1 MRGPQA
7 GAGQADSSTDSQGG
21 CGHGTHQR
29 GCRARGRCLHCGAP
43 KPGYVPRQGA
53 GLGYTC
59 LSCAAHCQ
67 GGSLTDDAMQYIIN
81 GQTFQDFIRFQGL
94 DDVLGVLAYN
104 GVRSW
109 LDVSNLD
116 KEGLFKLN
124 ARLTNAGYGVGY
136 MAVMRAAY
144 IGVGQTRFGGFYQQC
159 PPWLQPGL
167 LSSIP
172 EYPLGLEPHFWPD
185 S

>member
-1 MRGPQA
+1 MAPTSAAAGPMTVA
-7 GAGQADSSTDSQGG
+7 YTAA
-21 CGHGTHQR
+21 H
-29 GCRARGRCLHCGAP
+29 P
-43 KPGYVPRQGA
+43 
-53 GLGYTC
+53 GLGMSPARVLVLVIPVCPALLTVRGV
-59 LSCAAHCQ
+59 LSQMTRCN
-67 GGSLTDDAMQYIIN
+67 IIN

-116 KEGLFKLN
+116 EECLFKLN
-124 ARLTNAGYGVGY
+124 TRLTGAGYGVGY
-136 MAVMRAAY
+136 VGVMRAAY
-144 IGVGQTRFGGFYQQC
+144 IGVGQIHFGGFYQQC
-159 PPWLQPGL
+159 TPWLQPGL

-172 EYPLGLEPHFWPD
+172 EYPPGLEPHFWPN